1 VAKVHQVEHATM
13 IPDLSSGIS
22 RLFAMSKVRE
32 WPVPMMVETWR
43 IMQVNVTS
51 YQDNVGNLLG
61 SQDSDLFSFSLFCLF
76 CLVYTNVVDVV
87 CSEGNRLQVGG
98 TSSAEQQAALCD
110 GKWNHQHAF
119 HAGKLPWAS
128 ADGLHPVSRSA
139 LQETA

>member
-1 VAKVHQVEHATM
+1 
-13 IPDLSSGIS
+13 
-22 RLFAMSKVRE
+22 
-32 WPVPMMVETWR
+32 
-43 IMQVNVTS
+43 MQVNITS

-87 CSEGNRLQVGG
+87 CSEGNCLQVGG

-119 HAGKLPWAS
+119 HAGKLPGAS